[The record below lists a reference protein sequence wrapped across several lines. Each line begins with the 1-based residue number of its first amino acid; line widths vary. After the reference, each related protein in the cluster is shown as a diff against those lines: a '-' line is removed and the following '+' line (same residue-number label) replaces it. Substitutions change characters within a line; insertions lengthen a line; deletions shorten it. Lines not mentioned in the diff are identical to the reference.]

1 MPAGKG
7 TTGGW
12 DGIFLGHV
20 GESPPPPQVG
30 DPEGETRSRSKCCQ
44 WRSQPACTGAANGMS
59 SHGDWMCPTDTCG
72 CVAPTNRYPKAWKAE
87 VASGNLLVGGPDEPG
102 ASIGNGYVGAW
113 VPRGMPGSAGA
124 PVSGVEHVKGVFK
137 PMRAVQ
143 AQGEEGLDQVMQ
155 LADLAS
161 WTSTAYVERIGT
173 QSHPAVASAMDLAL
187 SAYRVAYASGTVEC
201 EQVTY
206 AHRAEQHLLV
216 TSLRC
221 TNTGTEKV
229 SLTVKHGSC
238 EDQQPQPA
246 GYKLY
251 PALCP
256 KNDANH
262 TVPGNTVDGYTRQA
276 WNPGPTGK
284 GAACSMSVASARET
298 PSSRL
303 PLLGECHTQVPA
315 EGATVH
321 VPPNQH
327 EPATVLTL
335 YSARYSN
342 IDPPTEASSNADQA
356 TLIALARN
364 AWIDAVAAGGEALLE
379 SHAAA
384 MERLHTPGIEVEGNV
399 TLARVVNASLHAL
412 LVSFREDSDQSSAP
426 EGLISTRYSGHAF
439 WDVETWQ
446 WPTWLLFWP
455 EQARKVLDYRA
466 RLSQQA
472 ADNARFPSALPYFN
486 RSDTRIPYPQLEG
499 LRFPWESALTG
510 IEMCPGNG
518 EDHIMGDIATA
529 FRQYYWATQDGDWL
543 NQTGWPVIQGI
554 AQFYAS
560 RVTVDPRNASIY
572 HIVGSMGPDEYHG
585 NVTDSAYGNWV
596 ARASL
601 LAANRFAP
609 LVDVA
614 PNATFQAIADGLVIP
629 YDATSDYHPEYQ
641 GFSPS
646 KSGLIKQADTLLM
659 YYPLAAPQ
667 VKAATRR
674 NDVNVYTKQTDPHG
688 PAMTYTI
695 HSIVSLDIGDDEQA
709 DGFFRDG
716 FSNFTRAPFYLWHEG
731 TGPEG
736 SSKQGAP
743 NLVTGAGGFLQNC
756 LGRIWRLAV
765 RSG

>member
-1 MPAGKG
+1 
-7 TTGGW
+7 
-12 DGIFLGHV
+12 
-20 GESPPPPQVG
+20 
-30 DPEGETRSRSKCCQ
+30 
-44 WRSQPACTGAANGMS
+44 
-59 SHGDWMCPTDTCG
+59 
-72 CVAPTNRYPKAWKAE
+72 
-87 VASGNLLVGGPDEPG
+87 
-102 ASIGNGYVGAW
+102 
-113 VPRGMPGSAGA
+113 
-124 PVSGVEHVKGVFK
+124 
-137 PMRAVQ
+137 
-143 AQGEEGLDQVMQ
+143 
-155 LADLAS
+155 
-161 WTSTAYVERIGT
+161 
-173 QSHPAVASAMDLAL
+173 
-187 SAYRVAYASGTVEC
+187 
-201 EQVTY
+201 
-206 AHRAEQHLLV
+206 
-216 TSLRC
+216 
-221 TNTGTEKV
+221 
-229 SLTVKHGSC
+229 
-238 EDQQPQPA
+238 
-246 GYKLY
+246 
-251 PALCP
+251 
-256 KNDANH
+256 
-262 TVPGNTVDGYTRQA
+262 
-276 WNPGPTGK
+276 
-284 GAACSMSVASARET
+284 
-298 PSSRL
+298 
-303 PLLGECHTQVPA
+303 
-315 EGATVH
+315 
-321 VPPNQH
+321 
-327 EPATVLTL
+327 VLTL

-455 EQARKVLDYRA
+455 KQARKVLDYRA

-743 NLVTGAGGFLQNC
+743 NLVTGAGGFLQNVWAGYGG
-756 LGRIWRLAV
+756 LRFDRDDGALTIRNPRPLPGSSGLKLRGVHFRGARLDIRGDGHGWTVALSSNAGAAPIATDAGFDAASTVPPPLLELVMVDPATGNEIQGIPSENITKKVIRRKPGEVGIV
-765 RSG
+765 RVSF